1 MGNEV
6 KIALQWCVVGR
17 QWGLDLRSSRRFR
30 ATTGKCLRREWRY
43 TEGIH
48 RITSKQYLLQLL

>member
-6 KIALQWCVVGR
+6 KIALQCCVVGR
-17 QWGLDLRSSRRFR
+17 QWGHDLRSSRKFR
-30 ATTGKCLRREWRY
+30 GTTGKRLRREWKY

-48 RITSKQYLLQLL
+48 RIISKQYLLQLL